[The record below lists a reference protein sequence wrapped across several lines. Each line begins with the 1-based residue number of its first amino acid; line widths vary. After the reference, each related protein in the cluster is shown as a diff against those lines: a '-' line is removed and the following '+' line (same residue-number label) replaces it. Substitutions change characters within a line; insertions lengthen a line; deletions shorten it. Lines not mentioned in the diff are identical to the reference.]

1 MKNSKSSNKN
11 FGIVFAVFFMIL
23 TLYQFIRFEK
33 IHIYFFLFFL
43 FFLIFSF
50 IYPIIFTPFNK
61 IWIKFGQLL
70 GKVIAPIVMFLI
82 YFTIVYATSII
93 LKLFRKDIM
102 DIKINKTAK
111 TFWKERK
118 ISPGDMSK
126 QF

>member
-1 MKNSKSSNKN
+1 
-11 FGIVFAVFFMIL
+11 
-23 TLYQFIRFEK
+23 
-33 IHIYFFLFFL
+33 
-43 FFLIFSF
+43 
-50 IYPIIFTPFNK
+50 
-61 IWIKFGQLL
+61 
-70 GKVIAPIVMFLI
+70 MFLI

>member
-1 MKNSKSSNKN
+1 M
-11 FGIVFAVFFMIL
+11 
-23 TLYQFIRFEK
+23 
-33 IHIYFFLFFL
+33 
-43 FFLIFSF
+43 
-50 IYPIIFTPFNK
+50 
-61 IWIKFGQLL
+61 L
-70 GKVIAPIVMFLI
+70 GKVLAPIVMFLI